1 MDETPQPRTIPL
13 GNQDPP
19 RYWIAETSELNQWE
33 LHWNTELSAQIAR
46 WILRYA
52 EIAALRN
59 GGESLVITAGP
70 DQHGMV
76 KALLNYA
83 QHMEVQQED
92 DRYVINLLSPS
103 SDGKVDETPQP
114 RTIQLNPTGPPR
126 SWIAE
131 TSEPNQWELHWNTE
145 LNAQIARWIL
155 RNAEGAALRNGGESL
170 VVTAGPDQHGMVKA
184 LLNYAQHM
192 EVQQEDDRYV
202 INLLCPSSDGL
213 VHDDDDQRPLRHIT
227 CTTCVYRFTQFREQ
241 KRDEV
246 IEQGLGAAA
255 AAVET
260 RRVAEAWSR
269 LAETEELLAENRDE
283 INRKNQPA
291 ETE

>member
-1 MDETPQPRTIPL
+1 MDETPQPRTIQLNPK
-13 GNQDPP
+13 GPP
-19 RYWIAETSELNQWE
+19 RHWIAETSEPNQWE

-52 EIAALRN
+52 ERTALRN
-59 GGESLVITAGP
+59 GGESLVVTAGP

-170 VVTAGPDQHGMVKA
+170 VVTASPDQHGMVKA

-227 CTTCVYRFTQFREQ
+227 CTTCVYRFTQSRER

-283 INRKNQPA
+283 IARKSQPA